1 MTVQSDHTVSTEE
14 DLMRVAHGLVDDVLT
29 SAQSNNHVRDGR
41 NDDASEMP
49 TCVEVEE
56 KENGVSP
63 TKQSG
68 TKHITASVFFDTNTR
83 PLSKQNSLEER
94 APQFTYHEC
103 SSSTNVSIP
112 VASSDPLKDLHN
124 NVSGDPSVVTTA
136 CTEKY
141 LARVRNPGDP
151 SVVTT
156 ACTEKYLARVRN
168 PGVGAVS
175 PNTLCNSLNQTST
188 STVNYGATNPP
199 ESRTLHA
206 SEQRRD
212 VYLQDIRRSK
222 TTFQQPY
229 YSSSFYG
236 HSLRGNPLERNR
248 GLELRDR
255 KLRPLNTAALP
266 TYTPSR
272 VYLLSLQQ
280 SKPESYSPPPRVFS
294 QTTFRSEYRKTEEC
308 WSSPS
313 RPVLNEF
320 DSRLSSPVTQDTFRL
335 GTKRIPNKSVVNRH
349 IREQSETKNI
359 GAKCTTCGLAWWQP
373 LNARSLGSPLPEPRR
388 DVVNRMANQQA
399 IRDQVIARAIA
410 KAEKV
415 AIADKHRKFQTIR
428 ERVRE
433 AIREGNKR
441 NVDPNMW
448 ANNLRRN
455 RSVTASRRFMTS
467 PTPPQRDVPD
477 GSESEEWKA
486 GTRSKQ
492 SPDEVS
498 PAPRNYGWPTPHS
511 EQFYTRLTQNGIE
524 ASKSQSLTRPK
535 GKTRSPSRWKTEN
548 SRYGEHTLMDRSHT
562 KESKVRSRRKVV
574 KETSKPSSTAEKPE
588 LLRKAQ
594 SSINFGERS
603 EKLSRSSGKKPHPT
617 VLVTKLRQRCQSI
630 GRELDRLAESR
641 RQVDR
646 FVPTDSD
653 ETMESLTA
661 ANQALHDRL
670 NELQALQLEREK
682 TLKKA
687 RVMVED
693 LITEQTAHAESIRH
707 NVPSDS
713 HASSD
718 SLSPLAYDQEIPYKP
733 RKYCSTE
740 RRKDSEVLF
749 RSRGLRQPSYDRTN
763 EQYKSYTYDF
773 GEAQRYERSGK
784 IGERA
789 NSTQRILERLR
800 EDFAYLSRNVTQIE
814 AKARDAAQAVNKLMQ
829 QTRYLDDDQCIGPSE
844 KCEHTLRC
852 LSSQMDLSPRI
863 SDSFTRSRTLPRN
876 LDSLKHTPLHVEHQ
890 SQYCKGNR
898 HLPYRPPMD
907 DSIAKSGNF
916 QAFRTS
922 SHYS

>member
-14 DLMRVAHGLVDDVLT
+14 DLMQVAHGLVEDVLT
-29 SAQSNNHVRDGR
+29 SVQSNTHGQDERK
-41 NDDASEMP
+41 DASEIP
-49 TCVEVEE
+49 TCLSECVEVEE

-63 TKQSG
+63 MHQGG
-68 TKHITASVFFDTNTR
+68 TKHIITSAYFDTNMR

-94 APQFTYHEC
+94 APQSTCHEC

-112 VASSDPLKDLHN
+112 IAPSDPLKDLHSN
-124 NVSGDPSVVTTA
+124 LSGDPSVVTTA

-141 LARVRNPGDP
+141 F
-151 SVVTT
+151 T
-156 ACTEKYLARVRN
+156 RVRN

-188 STVNYGATNPP
+188 STVNYGAKNPP
-199 ESRTLHA
+199 ERRTLPA

-222 TTFQQPY
+222 TTYQQPY
-229 YSSSFYG
+229 YSSSLYG
-236 HSLRGNPLERNR
+236 QSLRGNPMERNR
-248 GLELRDR
+248 GLEPLER
-255 KLRPLNTAALP
+255 KLRPFNTAALP

-272 VYLLSLQQ
+272 IYLLSLQQ
-280 SKPESYSPPPRVFS
+280 SKPESYSSPPTAFS
-294 QTTFRSEYRKTEEC
+294 QTTFRSEYHKIEEYR
-308 WSSPS
+308 SSPY

-320 DSRLSSPVTQDTFRL
+320 VPRLSSPVAEDSFRL
-335 GTKRIPNKSVVNRH
+335 GSKHRPNKSVVNRH
-349 IREQSETKNI
+349 IREQPETKNNS
-359 GAKCTTCGLAWWQP
+359 AKCTTCGLAWWQP
-373 LNARSLGSPLPEPRR
+373 LNTRSLGSPLPEPRR
-388 DVVNRMANQQA
+388 DVVNRMASQQA
-399 IRDQVIARAIA
+399 IRDEVMARAIA
-410 KAEKV
+410 QAEKV

-433 AIREGNKR
+433 AIREDNKR
-441 NVDPNMW
+441 NVDSNMCS
-448 ANNLRRN
+448 NNLRRN

-467 PTPPQRDVPD
+467 SIAPQRDVPD
-477 GSESEEWKA
+477 GSESKERKA
-486 GTRSKQ
+486 ATRSKQ

-498 PAPRNYGWPTPHS
+498 PYPRDYRWPTRQS
-511 EQFYTRLTQNGIE
+511 EQFYTRLTQNGIS

-548 SRYGEHTLMDRSHT
+548 SRYGEHTLMDRSQT
-562 KESKVRSRRKVV
+562 KESKARSRRKVV

-603 EKLSRSSGKKPHPT
+603 EKVTKSSGKKPNPT
-617 VLVTKLRQRCQSI
+617 LLVTKLRQRCQSI

-687 RVMVED
+687 RVLVED
-693 LITEQTAHAESIRH
+693 LITEQTAHAESIRN

-718 SLSPLAYDQEIPYKP
+718 SLSPLTYDQEISFKP
-733 RKYCSTE
+733 RNYFSTE
-740 RRKDSEVLF
+740 RRKDCEVLF

-763 EQYKSYTYDF
+763 KSHTYDF
-773 GEAQRYERSGK
+773 GDAQWYERTGK
-784 IGERA
+784 IGGRA
-789 NSTQRILERLR
+789 NNTQRILERLR

-829 QTRYLDDDQCIGPSE
+829 QACYLDDDQCIGPSE
-844 KCEHTLRC
+844 NCEHTLKC
-852 LSSQMDLSPRI
+852 LSSRMDVSPRI

-876 LDSLKHTPLHVEHQ
+876 FDSFKHTSLRMEHQ

-898 HLPYRPPMD
+898 HLPYRPVAW
-907 DSIAKSGNF
+907 DS
-916 QAFRTS
+916 RE
-922 SHYS
+922 